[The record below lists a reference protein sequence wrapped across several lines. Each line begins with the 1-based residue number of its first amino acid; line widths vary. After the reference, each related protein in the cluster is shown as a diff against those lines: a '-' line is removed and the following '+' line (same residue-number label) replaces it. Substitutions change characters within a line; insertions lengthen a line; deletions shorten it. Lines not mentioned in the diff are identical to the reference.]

1 MYPSPLRDDGYDIA
15 DFYGIHPA
23 YGTVEDFQR
32 FLDAAHA
39 RGLRVI
45 ADLVM
50 NHTSD
55 QHPWFQS
62 SRVEPTGAYGDHY
75 VWSPTDRRYE
85 DARII
90 FIDTEKS
97 NWTHDPVRHEYYWHR
112 FFSHQPDLNY
122 DNPTVRKA
130 MLDVMRFW
138 LDRGLDGF
146 RCDAVPYLVEREG
159 TICENLPETH
169 DILKEFRRVIDSE
182 YGGDRVLLA
191 EANQWPED
199 VRPYFGDGDEFHMAF
214 HFPLMPRIYMSI
226 RREERLPLVDI
237 YTHTPPIPPAC
248 QWCIFLRNHDE
259 LTLEM
264 VTSEE
269 RDYMYYAYAQD
280 PQAKLN
286 LGIRRRLAPLMDNDR
301 RRIELLNCL
310 LFTLPGSPV
319 LYYGDEIGM
328 GDNIYLGDRDGVRTP
343 MQWTRDRN
351 AGFSTADE
359 GRLYLPVIADPVYGY
374 QAVNVEAQTKQ
385 PTSLLNTMKQLI
397 AVRKRSRAFGRGT
410 IEFLHPV
417 NPSVLAFIR
426 EHGEETVLV
435 VANLS
440 GRSQPVSLDLA
451 RYRGAVPMELLG
463 ETRFPPVGDTPYFL
477 SLGPHGFYWF
487 RLEPRERRPQR
498 YGIEDAAI

>member
-1 MYPSPLRDDGYDIA
+1 MPNDWYKDAIFYEVHVKAFSDADGNGIGDFAGLTQRLDYVRDLGVDCLWILPMYPSPLRDDGYDIA

-75 VWSPTDRRYE
+75 VWSPTDRRYA

-112 FFSHQPDLNY
+112 FFSHQ
-122 DNPTVRKA
+122 
-130 MLDVMRFW
+130 
-138 LDRGLDGF
+138 
-146 RCDAVPYLVEREG
+146 
-159 TICENLPETH
+159 
-169 DILKEFRRVIDSE
+169 
-182 YGGDRVLLA
+182 
-191 EANQWPED
+191 
-199 VRPYFGDGDEFHMAF
+199 
-214 HFPLMPRIYMSI
+214 
-226 RREERLPLVDI
+226 
-237 YTHTPPIPPAC
+237 PPIPPAC

-328 GDNIYLGDRDGVRTP
+328 GDNIHLGDRDGVRTP

>member
-1 MYPSPLRDDGYDIA
+1 
-15 DFYGIHPA
+15 
-23 YGTVEDFQR
+23 
-32 FLDAAHA
+32 
-39 RGLRVI
+39 
-45 ADLVM
+45 
-50 NHTSD
+50 
-55 QHPWFQS
+55 
-62 SRVEPTGAYGDHY
+62 
-75 VWSPTDRRYE
+75 
-85 DARII
+85 
-90 FIDTEKS
+90 
-97 NWTHDPVRHEYYWHR
+97 
-112 FFSHQPDLNY
+112 
-122 DNPTVRKA
+122 
-130 MLDVMRFW
+130 
-138 LDRGLDGF
+138 
-146 RCDAVPYLVEREG
+146 
-159 TICENLPETH
+159 
-169 DILKEFRRVIDSE
+169 
-182 YGGDRVLLA
+182 
-191 EANQWPED
+191 
-199 VRPYFGDGDEFHMAF
+199 
-214 HFPLMPRIYMSI
+214 
-226 RREERLPLVDI
+226 
-237 YTHTPPIPPAC
+237 
-248 QWCIFLRNHDE
+248 
-259 LTLEM
+259 
-264 VTSEE
+264 
-269 RDYMYYAYAQD
+269 MYYAYAQD

-319 LYYGDEIGM
+319 IYYGDEIGM

-385 PTSLLNTMKQLI
+385 PTSLLNTMKRLI

-426 EHGEETVLV
+426 EHGDDTILV

-463 ETRFPPVGDTPYFL
+463 GTRFPPVGEQPYFL

-487 RLEPRERRPQR
+487 RLEPRDRRPQR